1 MEIVRAVR
9 MDDLD
14 QLWDLIEQSTYGL
27 TTLQITKE
35 QLSERVEL
43 STFAFTR
50 KVEKATGDPYV
61 MVMED
66 LRSNTLVGLSCIFSK
81 TGGYEPFYSYRRVIE
96 HQSCE
101 HLGIQQEV
109 EVLVLDKLHDG
120 PTEIGSLFLRPD
132 YRGKGRGRLL
142 SLARFLFMAMH
153 PRRFSDRVIA
163 EMRGVSTDQ
172 GQSPFWDAIL
182 QHFFKMQFPQA
193 DRLSTIN
200 KRFIEDLM
208 PRHPIY
214 TCLLSDEVRAVMGQ
228 VHPNTLPA
236 LAMLEAEGFSVTNHI
251 DIFDGGP
258 MVSCP
263 RDKIG
268 AVQRSKSGRVAQI
281 VSDVDQNRMMLA
293 SKQGGFRAMLSSAIL
308 LEDGIVISQQAAEAL
323 QVNLNDELV
332 LADLYP
338 KLDTSEGG
346 LS

>member
-9 MDDLD
+9 MEDLD

-35 QLSERVEL
+35 QLSERIEL
-43 STFAFTR
+43 SNFAFTR

-66 LRSNTLVGLSCIFSK
+66 QLTRSLVGLSCIFSK
-81 TGGYEPFYSYRRVIE
+81 TGGYEPFYSYRRVVE
-96 HQSCE
+96 LQTCE

-142 SLARFLFMAMH
+142 SLARFLFMAMN
-153 PRRFSDRVIA
+153 PKRFSDRVIA
-163 EMRGVSTDQ
+163 EMRGVSTDD
-172 GQSPFWDAIL
+172 GRSPFWDAIL

-228 VHPNTLPA
+228 VHPTTRPA
-236 LAMLEAEGFSVTNHI
+236 LAMLEAEGFSITNHI

-258 MVSCP
+258 MVSCQ

-268 AVQRSKSGRVAQI
+268 AVQRCKFGRVSQI
-281 VSDVDQNRMMLA
+281 VSDVDQSLLMLA
-293 SKQGGFRAMLSSAIL
+293 SKQGGFRAMLSNAKS
-308 LEDGIVISQQAAEAL
+308 LEDGIVISEKAAEAL
-323 QVNLNDELV
+323 QVNLNDELI

-338 KLDTSEGG
+338 TLDTSEGA
-346 LS
+346 

>member
-9 MDDLD
+9 MEDLD

-35 QLSERVEL
+35 QLSERIEL
-43 STFAFTR
+43 SSFAFTR

-66 LRSNTLVGLSCIFSK
+66 LLSRTLVGLSCIFSK
-81 TGGYEPFYSYRRVIE
+81 TGGYEPFYSYRRVME
-96 HQSCE
+96 LQSCE
-101 HLGIQQEV
+101 HLDIQQEI

-142 SLARFLFMAMH
+142 SLARFLFLAMH

-214 TCLLSDEVRAVMGQ
+214 TCLLSDEVRAAMGQ
-228 VHPNTLPA
+228 VHSNTLPA
-236 LAMLEAEGFSVTNHI
+236 LAMLEAEGFCITNHI

-258 MVSCP
+258 MVSCQL
-263 RDKIG
+263 DKIG
-268 AVQRSKSGRVAQI
+268 TVKRCKFGRVSQI
-281 VSDVDQNRMMLA
+281 VSDVDQSRMILA
-293 SKQGGFRAMLSSAIL
+293 SKQGGFRAMLSSARL
-308 LEDGIVISQQAAEAL
+308 LEEGIVISEQSADAL

-338 KLDTSEGG
+338 KLDTTEAA
-346 LS
+346 

>member
-9 MDDLD
+9 MEDLD

-35 QLSERVEL
+35 QLSERIEL
-43 STFAFTR
+43 SSFAFTR

-66 LRSNTLVGLSCIFSK
+66 LHSKTLVGLSCIFSK
-81 TGGYEPFYSYRRVIE
+81 TGGYEPFYSYRRVME
-96 HQSCE
+96 LQSCE
-101 HLGIQQEV
+101 HLGIQQEI

-236 LAMLEAEGFSVTNHI
+236 LAMLEAEGFCITNHI

-263 RDKIG
+263 REKIG
-268 AVQRSKSGRVAQI
+268 AVQRSRFGRVSQI
-281 VSDVDQNRMMLA
+281 VSDVDQNLMMLA
-293 SKQGGFRAMLSSAIL
+293 SKQGGFRAMLSSARSS
-308 LEDGIVISQQAAEAL
+308 EDGIVISQQAADAL

-338 KLDTSEGG
+338 MLDASEGG
-346 LS
+346 LT